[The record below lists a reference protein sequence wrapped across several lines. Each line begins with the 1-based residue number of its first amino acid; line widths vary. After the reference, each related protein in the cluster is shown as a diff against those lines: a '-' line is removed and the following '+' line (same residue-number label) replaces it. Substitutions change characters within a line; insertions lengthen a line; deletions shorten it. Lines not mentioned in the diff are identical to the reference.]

1 MPIVARVVFGLVNWA
16 ARNGL
21 AENAGAADSGVEID
35 RAAANR
41 AAKDAARRTGVR
53 GETYAY
59 WYLRRHGYTIISR
72 NYMVPGF
79 KGELDL
85 VGYDGQVLAFVE
97 VKTRAY
103 AAERTGPHALPEDA
117 VTPEK
122 QRKLV
127 RMARQFL
134 TEWRIKEAACR
145 FDVLAIESQSG
156 KTPRVR
162 LHKDCFGAS
171 AGEIRNGRS

>member
-1 MPIVARVVFGLVNWA
+1 MQIVARVVFGLVNWA

-21 AENAGAADSGVEID
+21 AENAGADPGGET
-35 RAAANR
+35 ANH

-85 VGYDGQVLAFVE
+85 VGYDGPVLAFVE

-103 AAERTGPHALPEDA
+103 SSEKPGTRVLPEDA

-134 TEWRIKEAACR
+134 NEWRIKEAACR
-145 FDVLAIESQSG
+145 FDVLAIESYPG
-156 KTPRVR
+156 KSPRVR
-162 LHKDCFGAS
+162 MHKDCFGAS
-171 AGEIRNGRS
+171 AGEIRKANF